1 MVALESA
8 EMSRNPKPEELI
20 TTRQVTLEC
29 QCYAGREIF
38 RESDPGDGVC
48 LVEEGLVEI
57 SGWLNQESRRV
68 LTQIDPGGI
77 FGEMAVFGFGLPLPK

>member
-8 EMSRNPKPEELI
+8 EMLRNPKPEELT
-20 TTRQVTLEC
+20 TTRQVALEC

-38 RESDPGDGVC
+38 REGDPGDGVC

-57 SGWLNQESRRV
+57 SGWLNRESRRV
-68 LTQIDPGGI
+68 LSQIGPGGI
-77 FGEMAVFGFGLPLPK
+77 FGEMAVFAFALPSPK